1 MKLESSNFKI
11 YLGGLY
17 LIVLFAAIYFFWL
30 TFDLKDLTS
39 YDLIKENREVIL
51 TYKDNNIFFL
61 TIIFFIITICLNLLL
76 CPMLLPTLIIGFIFG
91 KWLGTLILIFGN
103 TIGGFL
109 LYRLAKTFFSDLIE
123 KKFKARF
130 SKFIDFFKKNEFL
143 YFMCFRFIGGGG
155 TPFPIQNI
163 LPVLFSMSSKNYIFA
178 TLLGI
183 LPTTFVTVALGSGIE
198 TIIDQN
204 AELSFLPVIQSPET
218 YLPIIGFFII
228 LIVNYGNVWEEGVDS
243 QISFKKAI
251 RITNYYLNMNFK
263 KLPNFLQSCK
273 KCSFTISC

>member
-11 YLGGLY
+11 YLGGIY
-17 LIVLFAAIYFFWL
+17 LMVLFIAIYFLFS

-39 YDLIKENREVIL
+39 YEFIKENRETIL
-51 TYKDNNIFFL
+51 KYKDNNIFFL
-61 TIIFFIITICLNLLL
+61 TIIFFIITIFLNLLL
-76 CPMLLPTLIIGFIFG
+76 CPMLIPTLVIGFIFG

-103 TIGGFL
+103 TLGGFL

-123 KKFKARF
+123 KKFKTKF
-130 SKFIDFFKKNEFL
+130 SKFIVFFNKNETI

-163 LPVLFSMSSKNYIFA
+163 LPVLFNMSAKNYIIA

-183 LPTTFVTVALGSGIE
+183 IPTTFVTVALGSGIE
-198 TIIDQN
+198 KIIEQN
-204 AELSFLPVIQSPET
+204 AKLSFLPVIQSPEI

-228 LIVNYGNVWEEGVDS
+228 LVVALFI
-243 QISFKKAI
+243 
-251 RITNYYLNMNFK
+251 K
-263 KLPNFLQSCK
+263 KLYFKEN
-273 KCSFTISC
+273 T

>member
-1 MKLESSNFKI
+1 MKLKSTNFKI

-17 LIVLFAAIYFFWL
+17 LIVLFAAIYFFWS

-76 CPMLLPTLIIGFIFG
+76 CPMLLPTLLIGFIFG

-123 KKFKARF
+123 KKFKTRF
-130 SKFIDFFKKNEFL
+130 SKFVDFFNKNEVM
-143 YFMCFRFIGGGG
+143 YFMSFRFIGGGG

-163 LPVLFSMSSKNYIFA
+163 LPVLFNMSPKNYIFA

-198 TIIDQN
+198 KIIDQN
-204 AELSFLPVIQSPET
+204 AELSFLPVIQSPEI
-218 YLPIIGFFII
+218 YLPIVGFFILLLSGFFI
-228 LIVNYGNVWEEGVDS
+228 KKIF
-243 QISFKKAI
+243 FK
-251 RITNYYLNMNFK
+251 
-263 KLPNFLQSCK
+263 
-273 KCSFTISC
+273 

>member
-11 YLGGLY
+11 YLGGVY
-17 LIVLFAAIYFFWL
+17 LIVLLIAVYFLFS

-39 YDLIKENREVIL
+39 YEFIKENRDTIL
-51 TYKDNNIFFL
+51 KYKDNNIFFI
-61 TIIFFIITICLNLLL
+61 TIIFFIITIFLNLLL
-76 CPMLLPTLIIGFIFG
+76 CPMLIPTLVIGFIFG

-103 TIGGFL
+103 TLGGFL

-123 KKFKARF
+123 KKFKTKF
-130 SKFIDFFKKNEFL
+130 SKFIVFFNKNETI

-163 LPVLFSMSSKNYIFA
+163 LPVLFDMSAKNYIIA

-183 LPTTFVTVALGSGIE
+183 IPTTFVTVALGSGIE
-198 TIIDQN
+198 KIIDQN
-204 AELSFLPVIQSPET
+204 AKLSFLPVIQSPEI

-228 LIVNYGNVWEEGVDS
+228 LVVALFI
-243 QISFKKAI
+243 
-251 RITNYYLNMNFK
+251 K
-263 KLPNFLQSCK
+263 KLYFKEN
-273 KCSFTISC
+273 T

>member
-1 MKLESSNFKI
+1 ML
-11 YLGGLY
+11 
-17 LIVLFAAIYFFWL
+17 LFAAIYFFGS

-123 KKFKARF
+123 KKFKTRF
-130 SKFIDFFKKNEFL
+130 SKFVDFFNKNEL
-143 YFMCFRFIGGGG
+143 MYFMSFRFIGGGG

-163 LPVLFSMSSKNYIFA
+163 LPVLFNMSSKNYIVA

-198 TIIDQN
+198 KIIDQN
-204 AELSFLPVIQSPET
+204 AELSFLPVIQSPEI

-228 LIVNYGNVWEEGVDS
+228 LIITFIIKKFY
-243 QISFKKAI
+243 FK
-251 RITNYYLNMNFK
+251 
-263 KLPNFLQSCK
+263 Q
-273 KCSFTISC
+273 